1 VSQKKR
7 GAGCPRKTD
16 YGGAKKGKFL
26 RKKLRGAWR
35 LRLQKKA
42 FCPLPGASRGGAK
55 GDRFDEKFFQI
66 TS

>member
-1 VSQKKR
+1 VCQKKR

-55 GDRFDEKFFQI
+55 GDI
-66 TS
+66 